1 MLSKEKVEL
10 IKKLQAKEH
19 EWTASLMTH
28 GGCTAEMLATES
40 EIKSLRNQLKYH
52 DVQENL
58 AATG

>member
-28 GGCTAEMLATES
+28 GGCTTEMLATES
-40 EIKSLRNQLKYH
+40 EIKSLRNQLKYQ

-58 AATG
+58 AAAG